1 MQSVETV
8 VVGAGIVG
16 LAIAQELARSGRE
29 VLILEAAD
37 RFGSGI
43 SSRNSEVIHAGL
55 YYEPGSLK
63 ARLCV
68 EGRQRLYEWCA
79 ARGVA
84 HRRCG
89 KLIVATSA
97 DQAPALERI
106 AVRALAAG
114 VEDLA
119 WLTAAQAR
127 ALEPAVACELAL
139 HSLSTGIVDSHGLM
153 LSLLGAA
160 EDRGAVLSC
169 RTRVLDARSNA
180 GGFRL
185 SIEADGEALVL
196 DCRELVNSAGLG
208 AVALARGIEG
218 LAQETLP
225 TAWLA
230 KGSYFTLSGRCPFS
244 RLVYPVP
251 DEAGLG
257 VHLTLDLA
265 GQGRFGPD
273 VEWVEAEDYEVEP
286 DRGVRFEEEIRRYWP
301 GLPAAA
307 LQPAYAGIRPKI
319 AGPAEASRDF
329 MISGP
334 QEHGLPGLVNLFGI
348 ESPGLTSSL
357 AIASLVRVLLQGGVS
372 THAAECAPRG

>member
-8 VVGAGIVG
+8 VVGAGVVG
-16 LAIAQELARSGRE
+16 LAIAQELARTGRE
-29 VLILEAAD
+29 VLILEAAE

-68 EGRQRLYEWCA
+68 EGRQRLYEWCE

-106 AVRALAAG
+106 AGRALAAG
-114 VEDLA
+114 VDDLA

-139 HSLSTGIVDSHGLM
+139 HSPSTGIVDSHGLM
-153 LSLLGAA
+153 MSLLAAA
-160 EDRGAVLSC
+160 EDRGAVLAC
-169 RTRVLDARSNA
+169 RTRVLDARSSA
-180 GGFRL
+180 DGFRL
-185 SIEADGEALVL
+185 SIEADGEALAL

-208 AVALARGIEG
+208 AVALARGVEG
-218 LAQETLP
+218 LAKDGLP
-225 TAWLA
+225 NAWLA
-230 KGSYFTLSGRCPFS
+230 KGSYFTLPGRCPFS

-251 DEAGLG
+251 NEAGLG

-273 VEWVEAEDYEVEP
+273 VEWVQTEDYEVEA
-286 DRGVRFEEEIRRYWP
+286 DRGVRFEEEVRRYWP
-301 GLPAAA
+301 GLPAGA

-329 MISGP
+329 LISGP
-334 QEHGLPGLVNLFGI
+334 EDHGLAGLVNLFGI

-357 AIASLVRVLLQGGVS
+357 AIASLVRVLLQGG
-372 THAAECAPRG
+372 A

>member
-8 VVGAGIVG
+8 VVGAGVVG
-16 LAIAQELARSGRE
+16 LAIAQELASAGRE

-43 SSRNSEVIHAGL
+43 SARNSEVIHAGL

-68 EGRQRLYEWCA
+68 EGRHRLYAWCE

-106 AVRALAAG
+106 AGRARSAG

-127 ALEPAVACELAL
+127 ALEPAIACELAL
-139 HSLSTGIVDSHGLM
+139 HSPSTGIVDSHGLM

-160 EDRGAVLSC
+160 EDQGAVLSC
-169 RTRVLDARSNA
+169 RSRVLGVRPGAD
-180 GGFRL
+180 GFRL
-185 SIEADGEALVL
+185 SIGVDGESFEL

-208 AVALARGIEG
+208 AVALARAIEG
-218 LAQETLP
+218 LSPEVLP

-230 KGSYFTLSGRCPFS
+230 KGSYFTLQGRCPFS

-251 DEAGLG
+251 NEAGLG

-273 VEWVEAEDYEVEP
+273 VEWIAEENYEVDP
-286 DRGVRFEEEIRRYWP
+286 RRGIRFEEEVRRYWP
-301 GLPAAA
+301 ELPVGA
-307 LQPAYAGIRPKI
+307 LQPAYAGIRPKV
-319 AGPAEASRDF
+319 AGPDDGSRDF
-329 MISGP
+329 AISGP
-334 QEHGLPGLVNLFGI
+334 EEHRLPGLVNLFGI

-357 AIASLVRVLLQGGVS
+357 AIASLVRALLQDGV
-372 THAAECAPRG
+372 